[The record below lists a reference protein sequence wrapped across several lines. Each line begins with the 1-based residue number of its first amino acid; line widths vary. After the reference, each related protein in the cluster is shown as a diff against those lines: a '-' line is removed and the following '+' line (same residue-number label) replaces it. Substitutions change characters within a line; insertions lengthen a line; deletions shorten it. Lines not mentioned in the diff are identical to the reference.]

1 MTISNVGRVAGLK
14 GGVTTVD
21 GGDDR
26 GVEAAGEL
34 PAARSEV

>member
-1 MTISNVGRVAGLK
+1 VSRADLE

-26 GVEAAGEL
+26 GEEVAGES
-34 PAARSEV
+34 PTTSSEV